1 MEKLCYALPDKA
13 KGIIMELMAAEFDAV
28 SFYTYLSFCC
38 TNKGYFKAADYFM
51 GESQSERGHFLRLS
65 DFLQTRGIEPDVPA
79 VKSPTIEFTDLR
91 SGVEAAYKK
100 EIELTEMY
108 NEVIPIMFK
117 VDTMAYLKLL
127 EFMQIQE
134 HAIKQMNDLWSMFE
148 NATTEIAQREIEE
161 ARWGHQLEPVMG

>member
-1 MEKLCYALPDKA
+1 MEKLRFALPDRA
-13 KGIIMELMAAEFDAV
+13 KEIIMELMAEEFDAV

-79 VKSPTIEFTDLR
+79 VKQPEIEFTDLR
-91 SGVEAAYKK
+91 SGVKAAYEK
-100 EIELTEMY
+100 EIALTEMY
-108 NEVIPIMFK
+108 NEVIPLMFK
-117 VDTMAYLKLL
+117 IDTMAYLKLL
-127 EFMQIQE
+127 EFMQVQE
-134 HAIKQMNDLWSMFE
+134 YAIKQMNDLWAMFE

-161 ARWGHQLEPVMG
+161 AKWGHQAEPLMG